1 MRSWL
6 DGVRRG
12 GEIACGS
19 DGCGAAAMGLLAA
32 VMECGAAAMGDCLWR
47 QWVRAVRFL
56 AKLNDIRICKKAFVV
71 REEITGFAGRKRV
84 RQQIF
89 SCKSVEK
96 ANLQERL
103 LASKNY
109 TNFK

>member
-1 MRSWL
+1 MPCA
-6 DGVRRG
+6 G
-12 GEIACGS
+12 GPSRAGEHCDCGS
-19 DGCGAAAMGLLAA
+19 DGCGAVAMGLLAA

-84 RQQIF
+84 RQQIS

-103 LASKNY
+103 LANKYY
-109 TNFK
+109 TNIK